1 MQKPLD
7 QYGSSAV
14 GATGGEEEKDEEEKN
29 EDEDEDDF
37 ELFGSDDNDNA
48 EEVSGWCSTVG
59 YVLETNHLLCLLFLH
74 VKDEAAQK
82 LREKRL
88 EEYAAKKAKSEQK
101 TTVIIADSQ

>member
-48 EEVSGWCSTVG
+48 EEVSGDVQQVGMYWRQITCSVS
-59 YVLETNHLLCLLFLH
+59 YS
-74 VKDEAAQK
+74 
-82 LREKRL
+82 
-88 EEYAAKKAKSEQK
+88 YM
-101 TTVIIADSQ
+101 